1 MLAHVAVW
9 MIVGRPIADPSR
21 RVSANPTFRSV
32 CNNSGTT
39 IRLRLI
45 VVAIRV

>member
-1 MLAHVAVW
+1 MLARAAAW
-9 MIVGRPIADPSR
+9 TIVGKPIADPSR
-21 RVSANPTFRSV
+21 RISAHPSFRSV

-39 IRLRLI
+39 IRLRMM